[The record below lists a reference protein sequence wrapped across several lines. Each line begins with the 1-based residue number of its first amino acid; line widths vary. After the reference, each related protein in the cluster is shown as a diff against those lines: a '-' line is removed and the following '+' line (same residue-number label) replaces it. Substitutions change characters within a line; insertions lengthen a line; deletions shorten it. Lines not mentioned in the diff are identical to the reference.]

1 MARMTFSLTPVFL
14 SSISR
19 SVDRSKR
26 AGREPII
33 VMMDLSLKPALTSLT
48 TAALVSGVLLEV
60 CAHKAV
66 EPMRRQR
73 TRRRLR
79 LNRKPIITCFL
90 TLLLTTTLFS
100 DGPRIILNMI
110 VVAAANALDV
120 VARLFKRGHSVNVI
134 ETPPVQLA
142 ALCTAPFD
150 HCFDSSNPRRGAFCK
165 LIPVVPGT
173 GGGFPPSGVT
183 GEAV

>member
-48 TAALVSGVLLEV
+48 MAALVSGVLLEV

-90 TLLLTTTLFS
+90 SLLLTTTLFR
-100 DGPRIILNMI
+100 DGPRGILQLI
-110 VVAAANALDV
+110 GAAA
-120 VARLFKRGHSVNVI
+120 R
-134 ETPPVQLA
+134 
-142 ALCTAPFD
+142 
-150 HCFDSSNPRRGAFCK
+150 
-165 LIPVVPGT
+165 T
-173 GGGFPPSGVT
+173 GKWR
-183 GEAV
+183 